1 MTTTIVSAAAME
13 SMPIRWH
20 TLWRALILTPPP
32 DLLRQLL
39 KAWREPQRHYHTLQ
53 HLSESLSL
61 LDEVRGQ
68 AQHPLEIELALWF
81 HDAVYDVRAHDN
93 EQRSAHWAER
103 ALTDAGLAP
112 DSVRRIHD
120 LIMATCHGAVPASST
135 SPDAALLT
143 DIDLAIL
150 GAPAPRFAEYERQIR
165 AEYAWVAPDIFAVK
179 RRAVL
184 RGFLDRPAIYATAIL
199 HRRLEAQARRNLSDA
214 VGNAAPTD

>member
-1 MTTTIVSAAAME
+1 MNTLVA
-13 SMPIRWH
+13 RWQR
-20 TLWRALILTPPP
+20 LWLSIERTPPAG
-32 DLLRQLL
+32 LFERLRD
-39 KAWREPQRHYHTLQ
+39 AWREPQRHYHTLQ
-53 HLSESLSL
+53 HLSECLCL
-61 LDEVRGQ
+61 FDEVRDQ

-93 EQRSAHWAER
+93 EARSAHWADR
-103 ALTDAGLAP
+103 ALAEAGLAP
-112 DSVRRIHD
+112 DSVRRVHD
-120 LIMATCHGAVPASST
+120 LIMATCHDAIPASSA
-135 SPDAALLT
+135 SPDATLLT

-199 HRRLEAQARRNLSDA
+199 HQRLETQARHNLSGA
-214 VGNAAPTD
+214 IGNAAPTD